1 MEKTI
6 AEIKKMSI
14 IRYVINH
21 KSMCTVLFVLF
32 IISQF
37 CGKKKKTLSQLPGRN
52 KQEVIYG
59 NDL

>member
-37 CGKKKKTLSQLPGRN
+37 CGKKKKNTVTTSR
-52 KQEVIYG
+52 
-59 NDL
+59 

>member
-37 CGKKKKTLSQLPGRN
+37 CGQKKTLSQLPGRN